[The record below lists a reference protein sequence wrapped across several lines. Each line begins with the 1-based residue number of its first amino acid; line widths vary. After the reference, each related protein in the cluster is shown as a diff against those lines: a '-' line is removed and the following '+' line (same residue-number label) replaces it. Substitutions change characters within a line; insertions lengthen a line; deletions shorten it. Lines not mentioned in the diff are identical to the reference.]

1 MLLALT
7 GATGFIGQ
15 QLLRELPKRGYRL
28 RVLLR
33 RTCVFI
39 RRRLRMGV
47 PLRAYPDRMSSLRK
61 REVLAERVSLAR
73 RSPKLSPQMPS
84 VRFPT

>member
-15 QLLRELPKRGYRL
+15 HLLRELPKRGYRL

-33 RTCVFI
+33 RPTVCQH
-39 RRRLRMGV
+39 G
-47 PLRAYPDRMSSLRK
+47 PRAR
-61 REVLAERVSLAR
+61 
-73 RSPKLSPQMPS
+73 
-84 VRFPT
+84 